1 MCSWPC
7 SYLPWDAVL
16 RSHSRNDRLRGAKR
30 VSGGGPGD
38 PAQQAPGSAS
48 VWVGGTQP
56 GPQPG
61 PIASHPGH
69 GTHALPDTQLPATA
83 AIGQV
88 KRKTKILFSAS
99 GHVLVVPLPSSRKAI
114 LDTGAAE
121 TEEPHANRGPAA
133 LLHSL
138 GTPAGSVPRGVRVL
152 GGHLESPLRQCRA
165 DSPLKSRFSRFV
177 TLLPGPHD
185 EAARS
190 AASSKRLEAEARP
203 GRRSARTARCPSR
216 RLRAAETRGSE
227 AHQAPA
233 GMETQ
238 RSITEQVLVGQ
249 WPLETSRFLPRFK

>member
-1 MCSWPC
+1 MLRVPSSHTPVMCSWPC

-16 RSHSRNDRLRGAKR
+16 RSHSRNDRLRGAKG

-56 GPQPG
+56 GPQPR
-61 PIASHPGH
+61 PIRPGH

-99 GHVLVVPLPSSRKAI
+99 GHVLVVPLPTSRKAI

-121 TEEPHANRGPAA
+121 TEEPHVNRGPAA

-138 GTPAGSVPRGVRVL
+138 GTPAGSAPRGVRVL

-165 DSPLKSRFSRFV
+165 DSPLKSRFSRSLPASQGP
-177 TLLPGPHD
+177 TMKPRAAQPPANAWRPRRGRAGAQRAQPDALPG
-185 EAARS
+185 AC
-190 AASSKRLEAEARP
+190 
-203 GRRSARTARCPSR
+203 GR
-216 RLRAAETRGSE
+216 
-227 AHQAPA
+227 
-233 GMETQ
+233 
-238 RSITEQVLVGQ
+238 
-249 WPLETSRFLPRFK
+249 